1 MIEVKA
7 SGLVIEAGRTL
18 IVDREKV
25 LSLADENAITIV
37 AM

>member
-1 MIEVKA
+1 MEEYNMYEYV
-7 SGLVIEAGRTL
+7 